1 MAHKRG
7 ISRDESEVF
16 LKEISRHGSIRRAC
30 NVAGVTRGW
39 LRLKLMD
46 ATFAEAYADAQE
58 DATDRLEDQARAE
71 ALDGSEKLLTYMLD
85 ALRYKKAD
93 TGTGLGAVQPSVTIT
108 IGGSKQ

>member
-30 NVAGVTRGW
+30 NIAGVTRGW

-58 DATDRLEDQARAE
+58 DSTDRLEDQAVAE
-71 ALDGSEKLLTYMLD
+71 ALDGSEKLLTYLLD
-85 ALRYKKAD
+85 AKRYKKND
-93 TGTGLGAVQPSVTIT
+93 SGPGHGAIQPSVTIT
-108 IGGSKQ
+108 IGGKQ